1 MNGFMFCWI
10 LVAGSMAC
18 VSLIT
23 LSIDAMDEVDYEYDS
38 I

>member
-1 MNGFMFCWI
+1 MNGFMFCGI
-10 LVAGSMAC
+10 LIAGCMVC

-23 LSIDAMDEVDYEYDS
+23 LSIDAMDEVDYEYDC